1 MMNPHSIGFRINLIL
16 LAFML
21 VVTGASLTYYAQ
33 AQRSEVIDADARAAR
48 KLTLM
53 AEALRSHEA
62 KQWENGVYTTDL
74 LKQWAQNPDKAAGR
88 EKILTAVPVAV
99 SWQVVR
105 AKAEEGGFSLR
116 VPRLNPRNP
125 ANAPDELERAA
136 LEHFAAA
143 PGATEYSAI
152 DEAMNAVRYFR
163 PVHLEQQ
170 CMICHGDPATAGAL
184 WGHADGTDVLG
195 YRMEGRKPG
204 DLFGAF
210 EIITPLEAS
219 EAAIRQSVLR
229 FALFALAGFA
239 VIAAVIYGTL
249 NTVLVKPLTAII
261 ERLESIGGGNLTG
274 RLHAEG
280 KTELAWLSYSFNKF
294 VKQIQKIIAE
304 LRTYGSNVASSTE
317 QLARV
322 AHDAEQGALKQQS
335 ESEQA
340 ATAMNE
346 MAATVQEVARSAESA
361 AEAVQEVQTMALDGQ
376 AVIRR
381 AVVSIKELAT
391 EIEQAAG
398 VVNELE
404 QDSTNIGAILQMI
417 KSIADQTN
425 LLALNAAI
433 EAARAGEQGRGF
445 AVVAEEVR
453 TLANRTQQSTDQIQ
467 ETIKQLQEKSRRA
480 TQAMRE
486 SQRKAEAGVSQTTLA
501 GDAFGDISERI
512 ATVSDMNAHIAGAVK
527 EQTIVSEEINRNV
540 STISETSA
548 RMFEQVHKA
557 SMSSDKLLD
566 IARQL
571 KDTVDRFKVD

>member
-1 MMNPHSIGFRINLIL
+1 MMNLYSIGFRINLIL

-21 VVTGASLTYYAQ
+21 MVTGASLTYYAQ
-33 AQRSEVIDADARAAR
+33 AQRREVIDADARAAR

-74 LKQWAQNPDKAAGR
+74 LKEWARSPDKAAGR

-105 AKAEEGGFSLR
+105 AKAEEGGFTLR

-125 ANAPDELERAA
+125 ANTPDELEQAVLA
-136 LEHFAAA
+136 HFAAA

-152 DEAMNAVRYFR
+152 DETMNAVRYFR

-170 CMICHGDPATAGAL
+170 CMICHGDPATAEAL

-210 EIITPLEAS
+210 EIITPLDAS
-219 EAAIRQSVLR
+219 EAAIRHSVLG

-239 VIAAVIYGTL
+239 IIAAMIYGTL

-261 ERLESIGGGNLTG
+261 ERLENIGGGNLTG

-294 VKQIQKIIAE
+294 VKQIQKIITE
-304 LRTYGSNVASSTE
+304 LRTYGGSVASSTE

-322 AHDAEQGALKQQS
+322 AHEAEQGALKQQS
-335 ESEQA
+335 ESEMA
-340 ATAMNE
+340 ATAMNQ

-361 AEAVQEVQTMALDGQ
+361 AEAVQEVQSRALDGQ
-376 AVIRR
+376 AVIRH

-467 ETIKQLQEKSRRA
+467 ETINQLQEKSRRA

-557 SMSSDKLLD
+557 SISSDKLLD